1 MKIILA
7 VFVILAFTS
16 GTAFSITLD
25 EAVKRAVDGSY
36 LLKEQKEIVK
46 SYRFSYISTI
56 DPYLPRVDIQSSYI
70 RSLHSRDSVSSYSAF
85 SSASDAGSSRDAYT
99 FAGSVSLRIF
109 DGGERYAKRKGSYSL
124 LEREKERYKG
134 VRQDVLFSVKSAFY
148 TALGSRLMLEKRQE
162 ALSTAERIY
171 QLTVARYREGI
182 TKKSDVL
189 QAEVRMTASKIDV
202 QRAEREY
209 EKALE
214 DLRSLIFMKKE
225 EKADADGPLEEPRY
239 KADYESLNE
248 RAVRVKPEIIT
259 QEKEIERLNMAYVE
273 KRSAWFPR
281 IDAELQQTRQD
292 KRFFPEGRSD
302 SFMINFTFPIFDGVG
317 RYYNMQAAL
326 SNMQAAKQRLEET
339 KRTVSLDI
347 IKAIKDY
354 ELTLANVSLYKELVR
369 EATTTFNQLLGEYR
383 VGKGDILSLLQSE
396 KDLASAK
403 ENEVAAL
410 YRANVALSYL
420 EKVAY
425 VEHE

>member
-1 MKIILA
+1 MKIVLA
-7 VFVILAFTS
+7 VFFIIAFTS
-16 GTAFSITLD
+16 GTGLSITLD
-25 EAVKRAVDGSY
+25 EAIKRAVDGSY
-36 LLKEQKEIVK
+36 LLKEQKEVVN

-70 RSLHSRDSVSSYSAF
+70 RSLNSSTSVSSYSNF
-85 SSASDAGSSRDAYT
+85 SSASNAGSSLDAYT
-99 FAGSVSLRIF
+99 FAGSVSYRIF

-134 VRQDVLFSVKSAFY
+134 IHQDVLFNIKSAFY
-148 TALGSRLMLEKRQE
+148 TALGSRLVVEKRQE
-162 ALSTAERIY
+162 AFSTAERIY
-171 QLTVARYREGI
+171 NLTVARYREGI

-189 QAEVRMTASKIDV
+189 QAEVRMTTSKIDV

-214 DLRSLIFMKKE
+214 DLKSLIFMKVGE
-225 EKADADGPLEEPRY
+225 RTDAEGPLEAPAY
-239 KADYESLNE
+239 SPHYESLVE
-248 RAVRVKPEIIT
+248 RALRLKPEIIT

-292 KRFFPEGRSD
+292 RRFFPEGRSD
-302 SFMINFTFPIFDGVG
+302 SFMINFSFPLFDGVG
-317 RYYNMQAAL
+317 RHYNMQGAL
-326 SNMQAAKQRLEET
+326 SNVNAAKQRLEET
-339 KRTVSLDI
+339 KRTVGLDI

-396 KDLASAK
+396 KDLATAK
-403 ENEVAAL
+403 ENEVEAL

-420 EKVAY
+420 QKVAY
-425 VEHE
+425 IYDE

>member
-25 EAVKRAVDGSY
+25 EAVKRAIDGSY
-36 LLKEQKEIVK
+36 LLKEQKEVVQ
-46 SYRFSYISTI
+46 SYRFSYFSTI

-70 RSLHSRDSVSSYSAF
+70 RSLNSKNSVSSYSAF

-383 VGKGDILSLLQSE
+383 VGKGDVLSLLQSE

>member
-16 GTAFSITLD
+16 GTAFSVTLD
-25 EAVKRAVDGSY
+25 EAVKRAIDGSY
-36 LLKEQKEIVK
+36 LLKEQKETIE

-70 RSLHSRDSVSSYSAF
+70 RSLNSKDSVSSYSRF
-85 SSASDAGSSRDAYT
+85 SSASDVGSSLDAYT
-99 FAGSVSLRIF
+99 FAGSVSYRIF

-134 VRQDVLFSVKSAFY
+134 IRQDGIFSIKSAFY
-148 TALGSRLMLEKRQE
+148 TALGSRLIVERRRE
-162 ALSTAERIY
+162 AFDTADRIY
-171 QLTVARYREGI
+171 KLTLARYQEGI

-209 EKALE
+209 EKAIE
-214 DLRSLIFMKKE
+214 DLKSLIFMKAE
-225 EKADADGPLEEPRY
+225 EKADAAGPLEGPAYRP
-239 KADYESLNE
+239 DYESLNG
-248 RAVRVKPEIIT
+248 RAMRVKPEIIT

-302 SFMINFTFPIFDGVG
+302 SFMINFTFPLFDGVG

-326 SNMQAAKQRLEET
+326 SNAQAAKQRLEET

-425 VEHE
+425 IYDE

>member
-1 MKIILA
+1 MKIISA
-7 VFVILAFTS
+7 VFIIIALIS

-25 EAVKRAVDGSY
+25 EAVKRATDGSY
-36 LLKEQKEIVK
+36 LLKEQKETIE

-70 RSLHSRDSVSSYSAF
+70 RSLNSKNSVSSYSSF
-85 SSASDAGSSRDAYT
+85 SSASDAGSSLDAYT
-99 FAGSVSLRIF
+99 FAGSVSYRIF

-134 VRQDVLFSVKSAFY
+134 IRQDVIFSIKSAFY
-148 TALGSRLMLEKRQE
+148 TALGSRLIVERRRE
-162 ALSTAERIY
+162 AFDTADRIY
-171 QLTVARYREGI
+171 KLTLARYQEGI

-189 QAEVRMTASKIDV
+189 QAEVRMTTSKIDV

-209 EKALE
+209 EKAIE
-214 DLRSLIFMKKE
+214 DLKSLIFMKTE
-225 EKADADGPLEEPRY
+225 EKTDADGPLEEPRY
-239 KADYESLNE
+239 KADYESLNG
-248 RAVRVKPEIIT
+248 RAMRVKPEIIT

-292 KRFFPEGRSD
+292 RRFFPEGRSD
-302 SFMINFTFPIFDGVG
+302 SFMINFTFPLFDGVG
-317 RYYNMQAAL
+317 RYYNMQGAL
-326 SNMQAAKQRLEET
+326 SNVNAAKQRLEET

-354 ELTLANVSLYKELVR
+354 ELTLANVILYKELVR

>member
-1 MKIILA
+1 MKIIAA
-7 VFVILAFTS
+7 VCAITALLS

-25 EAVKRAVDGSY
+25 EAIKRAVEGSY
-36 LLKEQKEIVK
+36 LLKEQQEVVR
-46 SYRFSYISTI
+46 SSRFSYISTI

-70 RSLHSRDSVSSYSAF
+70 RSLNSKDSVSSYSRF
-85 SSASDAGSSRDAYT
+85 SSASDAGSSLDAYT

-124 LEREKERYKG
+124 LEREQERYKG
-134 VRQDVLFSVKSAFY
+134 IRQDVIFSIKSAFY
-148 TALGSRLMLEKRQE
+148 TALGSKLIVERRRE
-162 ALSTAERIY
+162 AFDTADRIY
-171 QLTVARYREGI
+171 KLTLARYREGI

-189 QAEVRMTASKIDV
+189 QAEVRMTTSKIDV

-214 DLRSLIFMKKE
+214 DLKSLIFMKTE
-225 EKADADGPLEEPRY
+225 EKTDAEGILTEPGFR
-239 KADYESLNE
+239 ADYERLNE
-248 RAVRVKPEIIT
+248 TAIRMKPEIIT
-259 QEKEIERLNMAYVE
+259 QEKEIERLNMVYVE

-281 IDAELQQTRQD
+281 IDTELQQTRQD

-317 RYYNMQAAL
+317 RYYNMQGAL
-326 SNMQAAKQRLEET
+326 SNVNAAKQRLEET

-425 VEHE
+425 IHDK